1 LLGSRVLYT
10 VTVESTFTASHQL
23 RMADGAKEPLHSHDW
38 VVRVAV
44 SAENLDETGLAVDF
58 NDLKAMIADVAEPF
72 AGARLEQLDCF
83 ANCNA
88 SAENVARYIY
98 DRIEPMLANR
108 LKLEYAEV
116 MEATGCWTKYH
127 I

>member
-1 LLGSRVLYT
+1 MYT

-23 RMADGAKEPLHSHDW
+23 TMADGAKEPLHSHDW

-44 SAENLDETGLAVDF
+44 SAEKLDKTGLAVDF
-58 NDLKAMIADVAEPF
+58 NDLKAMIADVTGPF
-72 AGARLEQLDCF
+72 AGARLEQLACF
-83 ANCNA
+83 ASCNA
-88 SAENVARYIY
+88 STENVAKYIY

-108 LKLEYAEV
+108 LKLEFVEV

>member
-1 LLGSRVLYT
+1 MYT

-23 RMADGAKEPLHSHDW
+23 TMADGGKEPLHGHDW

-44 SAENLDETGLAVDF
+44 SADELDETGLAVDF
-58 NDLKAMIADVAEPF
+58 NNLKAMIVDVTGPF

-83 ANCNA
+83 ADCNA

-116 MEATGCWTKYH
+116 MEAEGCWTKYCR
-127 I
+127 